1 MDRAMKQSAHQFHI
15 ICFRISKYLAC
26 KAEKTLQLK
35 IKKE

>member
-1 MDRAMKQSAHQFHI
+1 MDRAMKQSAHQFH

-35 IKKE
+35 IEKE